1 MKVSKEYRLLPRE
14 DDTTTWFGRMRMI
27 LLSIGMACILSVL
40 SGCVNLY
47 TRLPFTG
54 TTVESCYQST
64 DTAAA
69 LALVGSFPQAMAAG
83 SADNGVKWY
92 NAFTITF
99 IGLPLIADTAC
110 EAVLDT
116 VFLPADY
123 FISESRHGK
132 HKDPHAEL
140 QHRR

>member
-1 MKVSKEYRLLPRE
+1 MKLSKAYRLPLRE
-14 DDTTTWFGRMRMI
+14 DEAATWFGRMYMI
-27 LLSIGMACILSVL
+27 LLSIGMACIMSVL

-54 TTVESCYQST
+54 STIESCYQST

-69 LALVGSFPQAMAAG
+69 LALVGSFPQAMAASG
-83 SADNGVKWY
+83 DNGVKWY

-110 EAVLDT
+110 EAILDT